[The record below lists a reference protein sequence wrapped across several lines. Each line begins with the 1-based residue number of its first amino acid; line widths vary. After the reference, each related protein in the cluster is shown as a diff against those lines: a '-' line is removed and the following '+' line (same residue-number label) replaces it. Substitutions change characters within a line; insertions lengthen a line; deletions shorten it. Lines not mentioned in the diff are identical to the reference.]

1 MFAILKFQKAA
12 KNLPPPKV
20 MPFKCH
26 GCNTG
31 FSNAG
36 GLAAHLKHQ
45 PLHASRPTLAT
56 RKGT

>member
-1 MFAILKFQKAA
+1 MFAIFKFQKAA

-31 FSNAG
+31 FSKAG
-36 GLAAHLKHQ
+36 
-45 PLHASRPTLAT
+45 RPPKPDSSDTD
-56 RKGT
+56 GDDDDDDQ